1 MIRSLIPQLIIVEA
15 FHTPKFLKLIS
26 SNLVYDDFVI
36 MTACDYSLLGTKR
49 KTQSTTRGNWRSDN
63 FKKNI
68 ILLMEEILQ
77 PPWMYKTLY
86 IMGYLPYQ
94 LVSRISSINSIL
106 DWWVCGRVF
115 PQIFAK
121 KAHPKDKG
129 NVMPQALSFA
139 MVPKKEGRGGLEN
152 ASHVM

>member
-1 MIRSLIPQLIIVEA
+1 
-15 FHTPKFLKLIS
+15 
-26 SNLVYDDFVI
+26 
-36 MTACDYSLLGTKR
+36 
-49 KTQSTTRGNWRSDN
+49 
-63 FKKNI
+63 
-68 ILLMEEILQ
+68 MEEILQ

-115 PQIFAK
+115 AQIFAK

-129 NVMPQALSFA
+129 ECHATSTVLCHGSE
-139 MVPKKEGRGGLEN
+139 KGGRGGLEN
-152 ASHVM
+152 ASRVMWATEKTLLLSIIIG